1 MQHRVMVGDDAK
13 GLFEPMNETDADG
26 LGIRVTAKYYMQI
39 FDTQKGASLQRKRQL
54 STQTPLQY
62 FFIFN
67 YGQDDHEKIETAAKT
82 TSSMTV
88 N

>member
-39 FDTQKGASLQRKRQL
+39 FDTHKGASLQRKRQMNV
-54 STQTPLQY
+54 Q
-62 FFIFN
+62 
-67 YGQDDHEKIETAAKT
+67 
-82 TSSMTV
+82 
-88 N
+88 